1 MRLVL
6 KLSGSALQS
15 SEEVE
20 KYIKILCFNVRQGV
34 LSVLHAESASWTI
47 GFTQRRKEQIERHKE
62 SPLSAFV
69 KSLRL
74 CVKLLFEVS
83 VDDFEE
89 FFGMKRFG
97 QCADGAEAFRFVKHL
112 LTPVRGDE
120 KNGNLR
126 LQTAQV

>member
-1 MRLVL
+1 MQHCGFGWHHPLPRGGTDLIQV
-6 KLSGSALQS
+6 
-15 SEEVE
+15 
-20 KYIKILCFNVRQGV
+20 
-34 LSVLHAESASWTI
+34 SWTMQM
-47 GFTQRRKEQIERHKE
+47 G
-62 SPLSAFV
+62 
-69 KSLRL
+69 
-74 CVKLLFEVS
+74 

-89 FFGMKRFG
+89 FSGMKRLG